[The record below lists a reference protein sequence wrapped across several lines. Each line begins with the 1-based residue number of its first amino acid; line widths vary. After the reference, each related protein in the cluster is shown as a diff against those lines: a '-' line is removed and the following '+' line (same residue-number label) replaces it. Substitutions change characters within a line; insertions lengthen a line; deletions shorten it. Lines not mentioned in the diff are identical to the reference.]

1 MRSREATS
9 GRVVLDADMRPKAG
23 QTQRRAAR
31 ATHGSYGKPG
41 ESQGEA
47 KRSEEEPPVLRNL
60 RRGRQALQS
69 APACICSKSTR
80 PCESWTGNAPMRQLD
95 RNRALAIVGYNKRKE
110 HKCKAVGAIGL
121 SRGGAQ
127 LKKQMTV
134 CESALCRLDHFVVDV
149 D

>member
-23 QTQRRAAR
+23 QTQRTAAR

-41 ESQGEA
+41 EPQGEA

-69 APACICSKSTR
+69 AQRAFAQSQRAHARVGQETR
-80 PCESWTGNAPMRQLD
+80 PCDSWIGTAPLR
-95 RNRALAIVGYNKRKE
+95 
-110 HKCKAVGAIGL
+110 
-121 SRGGAQ
+121 
-127 LKKQMTV
+127 
-134 CESALCRLDHFVVDV
+134 
-149 D
+149 

>member
-1 MRSREATS
+1 
-9 GRVVLDADMRPKAG
+9 MRPKAG
-23 QTQRRAAR
+23 QTQRTAAR

-69 APACICSKSTR
+69 AQRAFAQSQRAHARVGQETR
-80 PCESWTGNAPMRQLD
+80 PCDSRIRQ
-95 RNRALAIVGYNKRKE
+95 RKE
-110 HKCKAVGAIGL
+110 HLCEAVGAIGL